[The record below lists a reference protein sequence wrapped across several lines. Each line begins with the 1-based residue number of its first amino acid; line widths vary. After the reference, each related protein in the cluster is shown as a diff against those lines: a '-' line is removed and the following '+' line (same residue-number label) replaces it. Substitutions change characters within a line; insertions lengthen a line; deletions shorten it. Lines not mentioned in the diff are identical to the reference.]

1 MIYCSKRGVKQEEIM
16 VFYKIGE
23 AFFNYVLLVLRTK
36 NCALQS
42 EIANWQ
48 LFVACQA

>member
-42 EIANWQ
+42 EIAN
-48 LFVACQA
+48 